1 MTQTPS
7 AVPTPAPVRRG
18 AQRTLS
24 AVQVM
29 VAVIVTLTDG
39 AGGSYALGHGRGGF
53 VEVELRAA
61 APSYDTKTTSSTH
74 TSTSKDGG
82 STDIIG
88 GAGGG
93 GGGYDP
99 NRWFRWLIHHVP
111 QPGRLCSGRI
121 AFGSAEL

>member
-1 MTQTPS
+1 M
-7 AVPTPAPVRRG
+7 G
-18 AQRTLS
+18 AQRTLL
-24 AVQVM
+24 AVQVV

-61 APSYDTKTTSSTH
+61 APSYDTRTTSSTYI
-74 TSTSKDGG
+74 STSKDGG

-93 GGGYDP
+93 GGDCDP
-99 NRWFRWLIHHVP
+99 IRWCRWL
-111 QPGRLCSGRI
+111 L
-121 AFGSAEL
+121 